1 MAGNST
7 PSLTTTVTSPEAA
20 LKALVDDV
28 ESTTELWAVEG
39 VVVADGERTK
49 KGFPA
54 PDVATLMGVEGVM
67 EESSTSPSAGD
78 AAVGVA
84 GSWRLRF

>member
-7 PSLTTTVTSPEAA
+7 PSLTTTVTSPKAA
-20 LKALVDDV
+20 LKAVVDDV
-28 ESTTELWAVEG
+28 ELTTELGAVEG

-49 KGFPA
+49 KGFSA
-54 PDVATLMGVEGVM
+54 LGVATLMGVEWVM

-84 GSWRLRF
+84 VSRRLRF